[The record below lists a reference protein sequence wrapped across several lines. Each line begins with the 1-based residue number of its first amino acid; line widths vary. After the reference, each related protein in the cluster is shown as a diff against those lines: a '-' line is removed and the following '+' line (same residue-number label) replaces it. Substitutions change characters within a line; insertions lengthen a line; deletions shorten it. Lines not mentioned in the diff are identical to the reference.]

1 MPLLRPAE
9 SPVHPCCNPLCDKG
23 SFTNLPPGLV
33 PYSPYRAE
41 VHLLALQMYAWGY
54 STYRRT
60 GAALGGSLTA
70 YRWVSAWGYKL
81 LPVAALFGVV
91 RSSGVGCH

>member
-81 LPVAALFGVV
+81 LPVATLFGVV